1 LHTKEAF
8 VPCRVAYRICC
19 LLLAAA
25 GISFGQSTAL
35 LTGSVTD
42 SSGAVVAGAQVKCWN
57 TDTDLRVTSTTNAD
71 GLFRFPDLPVGPYEV
86 SVSQQGFETLVR
98 RGIRTY
104 TGQTLDISLTLT
116 VGQSSQSVEVSAPVP
131 LVQTTTSEVRTTIDS
146 RQMSDLP
153 LNGRNTF
160 DLAVLTPGSV
170 NTDAGTVPGQ
180 ADNTGLSVNGLT
192 TISNNWVLDGAS
204 YTNRQFGSAP
214 SLPNPDTLQEFS
226 VATSNYS
233 ADTQGGGAS
242 VKMTTR
248 SGTNQFHGTM
258 FEFLRND
265 SMDAR
270 NFFAVEPQDYK
281 QNQYGGTLGGPV
293 RRNKLFF
300 FGSFQGTNKRGSPS
314 PITATVPS
322 AAVRSGNFSGGATIV
337 DPTTGQP
344 FPGNM
349 IPQNRLDPI
358 AVKIFPYI
366 PVPNSGSN
374 LLVFS
379 PPGTLDDYQYLAKAD
394 YLITDNDHLS
404 FRYFYDHHTAA
415 DAPSLPAFGG
425 NNSYLNQTATLSE
438 THTFSPTWVM
448 TSFFNT
454 FWIRRSDAS
463 TSPVS
468 FQGLGAQVTPAAVAE
483 GNKLVLTITG
493 YTDIT
498 AVGGSIMTPVTNE
511 LQVNVSHAAGRHL
524 IRFGAGGEHTNDY
537 TFNHAANENGK
548 WSYNLS
554 RTSTSSIKGS
564 GDAVASFLLGLP
576 STFAQA
582 SAVPQRFI
590 LNSFQPW
597 IQDDWKA
604 TSRLTLNLGLR
615 WEPAFEPYDARNIT
629 PGFDPGATST
639 IAPLAPKSMVFT
651 GDPGIAHSIVHNHY
665 GNLSPRIGFAW
676 DAFGNGK
683 TVIRAGYGFFRPPQ
697 DLDTL
702 IRSLDSPAFSTLSVS
717 IPNPPSTVN
726 PYAGYPGGDP
736 FPFTPPSG
744 SGLSKYQFPA
754 NAAIRMLD
762 VNASPGYTQSW
773 NFTIERQVAAGAAVS
788 VSYLGNHS
796 IGLMSRYEA
805 NPAVY
810 GPGATVGNENSR
822 RLYPGIGQ
830 LTLGTSYNHGAYDAL
845 QVQFTKRAAFGL
857 NLMANYT
864 WSKSFDLDSS
874 GLFGTALSSGPS
886 NPFNLGGGYAPSD
899 YDATHQLKIAAL
911 YDIPSLRAGP
921 RALRGVVND
930 WQFNVMVVAHTGFPF
945 TCRSGVDNSLSGV
958 GNDSCDQVTA
968 NSGRPA
974 GANPLLQWFNT
985 AAFTTNAIGTFGDA
999 GRNDMRR
1006 PGLFNLNAS
1015 LFRHFDISE
1024 RWKLE
1029 LRGEAFNALNHPF
1042 LYLFYSGGAYGS
1054 VETLGPTFGQITYA
1068 GDPRLMQVA
1077 LKLRF

>member
-1 LHTKEAF
+1 MLPRN
-8 VPCRVAYRICC
+8 VCRAVV
-19 LLLAAA
+19 LLLSLT
-25 GISFGQSTAL
+25 GLCFCQSTAL
-35 LTGSVTD
+35 LTGSVSD
-42 SSGAVVAGAQVKCWN
+42 PSGGIVAGAQVKCWN
-57 TDTDLRVTSTTNAD
+57 TETDLRMTAVTNSE

-86 SVSQQGFETLVR
+86 SVSHQGFETLVR
-98 RGIRTY
+98 RGIRLY
-104 TGQTLDISLTLT
+104 TGQTLDVNLKLT
-116 VGQSSQSVEVSAPVP
+116 VGQTSQSVEVSSPVP
-131 LVQTTTSEVRTTIDS
+131 LVQTASSEVRTTVDS
-146 RQMSDLP
+146 RQMADLP
-153 LNGRNTF
+153 LNGRNSF
-160 DLAVLTPGSV
+160 DLAVMTPGSV

-180 ADNTGLSVNGLT
+180 ADNTGLAVNGLT
-192 TISNNWVLDGAS
+192 SISNNWVLDGAS

-226 VATSNYS
+226 VASSNFS

-242 VKMTTR
+242 IKMTTR
-248 SGTNQFHGTM
+248 SGTNQFHGTL

-265 SMDAR
+265 AMDAR

-281 QNQYGGTLGGPV
+281 QNQYGGTFGGPV
-293 RRNKLFF
+293 RRNKLFY

-322 AAVRSGNFSGGATIV
+322 ASIRGGNFSGGATIV
-337 DPTTGQP
+337 DPTTSQP
-344 FPGNM
+344 FPGNI
-349 IPQNRLDPI
+349 IPQSRLDPI
-358 AVKIFPYI
+358 ALKIFPYI
-366 PVPNSGSN
+366 PLPNSGAN
-374 LLVFS
+374 ILVFS
-379 PPGTLDDYQYLAKAD
+379 PPGNLDDYQYLAKAD
-394 YLITDNDHLS
+394 YILSDNDHLS

-454 FWIRRSDAS
+454 FWIRRSD
-463 TSPVS
+463 TGNSPVS
-468 FQGLGAQVTPAAVAE
+468 FQSAGAQVTPAAIAE
-483 GNKLVLTITG
+483 GSKLVMTITG
-493 YTDIT
+493 YTDVT
-498 AVGGSIMTPVTNE
+498 ASGGSIMTPVTNE

-554 RTSTSSIKGS
+554 RTSIASIKGS

-597 IQDDWKA
+597 IQDDWKI

-615 WEPAFEPYDARNIT
+615 WEPEFEPYDSRNIT
-629 PGFDPGATST
+629 PGFDPGVVST
-639 IAPLAPKSMVFT
+639 IAPLAPRSMVFT
-651 GDPGIAHSIVHNHY
+651 GDPGIAHSIVPNSY
-665 GNLSPRIGFAW
+665 ANFSPRVGFAW
-676 DAFGNGK
+676 DVLGNGK
-683 TVIRAGYGFFRPPQ
+683 TVIRSGYGFFRPPQ

-702 IRSLDSPAFSTLSVS
+702 IRSLDTPAFSTLSVS
-717 IPNPPSTVN
+717 ISNPPSTVN
-726 PYAGYPGGDP
+726 PYASTPGGDP
-736 FPFTPPSG
+736 FPYIPPAG
-744 SGLSKYQFPA
+744 SSLSKYTFPA

-762 VNASPGYTQSW
+762 ANAHPGYTQSW
-773 NFTIERQVAAGAAVS
+773 NFTVERQVARGAAVS
-788 VSYLGNHS
+788 ISYVGNHS

-810 GPGATVGNENSR
+810 GPGSTVANENNR

-830 LTLGTSYNHGAYDAL
+830 LTLGTSYNHGAYNAL
-845 QVQFTKRAAFGL
+845 QAQFTKRIASGL

-864 WSKSFDLDSS
+864 WSKSMDLDSS

-886 NPFNLGGGYAPSD
+886 NPFNLANSYAPSD
-899 YDATHQLKIAAL
+899 YDAKHQLKIAAL
-911 YDIPSLRAGP
+911 YDIPRLQAGPKALRA
-921 RALRGVVND
+921 VVNG
-930 WQFNVMVVAHTGFPF
+930 WQLNGMVVAHTGFPF

-958 GNDSCDQVTA
+958 GNDSCDQITA
-968 NSGRPA
+968 NSARPA
-974 GANPLLQWFNT
+974 GANPLLKWFNT

-1006 PGLFNLNAS
+1006 PGMFNVNTS

-1024 RWKLE
+1024 KFKLE
-1029 LRGEAFNALNHPF
+1029 LRGEAFNALNHPY